1 MGAHLIFQLLLVFV
15 RSRSYHY
22 SLNETRNGEKEM
34 KLILAVLATDTSL
47 CVLIMCNYK
56 TKSGVSKPHLQKEN
70 QGISC
75 SISTSIE
82 ERHFVD

>member
-1 MGAHLIFQLLLVFV
+1 MGAHLIFQLPLVFV
-15 RSRSYHY
+15 RSKSYHY
-22 SLNETRNGEKEM
+22 SLNETRNGEKEK
-34 KLILAVLATDTSL
+34 KLILAV
-47 CVLIMCNYK
+47 
-56 TKSGVSKPHLQKEN
+56 TKSGVPPAKSGVPKPHLQKKN